1 MKKTNYLKIVQLKQ
15 LELDIDN
22 ELITYKNNEQLMDQ
36 NIVLYR
42 QNTDKL
48 YLDKAKQNLTNMNNN
63 TNKLNQYYYELTN
76 LKSIIYSNDPN
87 KSDIDN
93 TIDKLKLEI
102 ENTKKQINELN
113 DTIISIDANLNH
125 STKKIN
131 STYIQYNVV
140 MLITILLFI
149 IVILSY
155 YFKKDFIHE
164 YIILGLLILYILY
177 YLYNLL

>member
-1 MKKTNYLKIVQLKQ
+1 MKKTNYSKIVQLKQ
-15 LELDIDN
+15 LEIDIDN

-36 NIVLYR
+36 NILLYR
-42 QNTDKL
+42 QKNDDL

-76 LKSIIYSNDPN
+76 LKDIIYSNEPN
-87 KSDIDN
+87 TTEIDN
-93 TIDKLKLEI
+93 TIDKLKTEI

-125 STKKIN
+125 STKIIN
-131 STYIQYNVV
+131 STYIQYYIV
-140 MLITILLFI
+140 MLITILLVI

-155 YFKKDFIHE
+155 YFKKEFIHE
-164 YIILGLLILYILY
+164 NIILGLLILYILY